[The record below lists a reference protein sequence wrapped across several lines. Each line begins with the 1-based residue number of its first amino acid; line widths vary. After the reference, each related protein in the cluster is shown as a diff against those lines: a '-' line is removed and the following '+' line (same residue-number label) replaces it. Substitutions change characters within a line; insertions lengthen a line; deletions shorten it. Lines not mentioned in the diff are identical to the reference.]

1 MKLLTKRLLAVVMT
15 VAMVMCMA
23 MSAMALDGVSDSVLK
38 SVGVN
43 PDKAEWL
50 SPWINFVPADEGESG
65 SIENGTGKA
74 ASDDEG
80 YYLVDLS
87 KYAKAGYTN
96 FAIVHNKQG
105 EGQEAFKGTK
115 VKMKHLSPFR
125 LVGEKTG
132 SSSGS
137 SSGKVTSKS
146 SNKSVATVDA
156 SGVVTAVGEGKAT
169 ITAETFNGKTATC
182 AVNVYGA
189 PVMAVMDVEKLSLAA
204 GQKTTLNATALTK
217 KGAETPAA
225 FTYTVDPA
233 SADPACVSVDEET
246 GEVLALHRGQ
256 AVIRA
261 LAHNGIEARCAV
273 TVAAAPAD
281 IRIEP
286 ASDTIGVKET
296 YEGLVAVLIAPE
308 GEEDCANDALLGQ
321 VAEACDADAD
331 ASQKG

>member
-137 SSGKVTSKS
+137 SSSCSSSGSSSSGAKS
-146 SNKSVATVDA
+146 P
-156 SGVVTAVGEGKAT
+156 
-169 ITAETFNGKTATC
+169 KTGMNNTW
-182 AVNVYGA
+182 
-189 PVMAVMDVEKLSLAA
+189 MLWLMAA
-204 GQKTTLNATALTK
+204 GVFAGASVVAYNKK
-217 KGAETPAA
+217 KG
-225 FTYTVDPA
+225 
-233 SADPACVSVDEET
+233 
-246 GEVLALHRGQ
+246 
-256 AVIRA
+256 
-261 LAHNGIEARCAV
+261 
-273 TVAAAPAD
+273 
-281 IRIEP
+281 
-286 ASDTIGVKET
+286 
-296 YEGLVAVLIAPE
+296 
-308 GEEDCANDALLGQ
+308 
-321 VAEACDADAD
+321 
-331 ASQKG
+331 